1 MYSKVYSGIPV
12 GIDGMLI
19 TVEADI
25 SSGLP
30 SFDMVGYLAASVKE
44 ARDRVRSA
52 LRNTGFI
59 LPAQR
64 ITVNLSP
71 ADIRKDGTG
80 FDLSIAVAVLIAMQV
95 IPDSNLFDNII
106 FLGELGLD
114 GSILPVPGVLP
125 IVHFAS
131 LKGIRTVIVPL
142 ANSAEARF
150 IRDIEV
156 IPVENLGNLVEML
169 CYMSGGG
176 SPSDIAYSDYTGI
189 DEISGIDDTML
200 GKTEAAA
207 KSETAGQDYVD
218 FADIRGQESAKR
230 GMLIAAA
237 GFHNILL
244 TGAAGSGKSMMAKAL
259 PGILPDMDY
268 EEKLELT
275 KIYSIAGMLKGGTAL
290 IDRRP
295 FRSPHY
301 SVSEKAL
308 IGGGERPR
316 PGEITLA
323 TGGVLFLDEFPH
335 FKREAIEALR
345 QPLEDKKVT
354 VSRLRATYTFPARF
368 MLVAARNNCPC
379 GFYPDRTRCRC
390 SYHEIAAYRNRISH
404 PIMDRID
411 IRLEVAPL
419 SYEDMFCKEK
429 GTPSKVLRE
438 VVEAARERQS
448 FRYRDEDWCF
458 NSELPQGGIE
468 RYIDLS
474 LSCDRLLKTA
484 YDSMDI
490 SARGYFRLIRLTR
503 TIADLNDREKIT
515 EDDIREAI
523 FFRNEGREEV
533 V

>member
-19 TVEADI
+19 SVEADI
-25 SSGLP
+25 SNGLP
-30 SFDMVGYLAASVKE
+30 SFDLVGYLAASVKE

-95 IPDSNLFDNII
+95 IPYSEKFNSIV

-125 IVHFAS
+125 VVHFAS
-131 LKGIRTVIVPL
+131 TRGIKTVVVPSE
-142 ANSAEARF
+142 NTAEARF
-150 IRDIEV
+150 IKGIEV
-156 IPVENLGNLVEML
+156 VPADSLKELVEML
-169 CYMSGGG
+169 FHMEKGGKMTDIVFGG
-176 SPSDIAYSDYTGI
+176 SGSTERRSRSKKKT
-189 DEISGIDDTML
+189 DE
-200 GKTEAAA
+200 TE
-207 KSETAGQDYVD
+207 EYVD

-230 GMLIAAA
+230 GMVIAAA
-237 GFHNILL
+237 GFHNILM

-259 PGILPDMDY
+259 PGILPKMDY
-268 EEKLELT
+268 QEKLELT
-275 KIYSIAGMLKGGTAL
+275 KIYSVAGMLKGGTSL
-290 IDRRP
+290 IEKRP
-295 FRSPHY
+295 YRSPHY
-301 SVSEKAL
+301 SVSENAL
-308 IGGGERPR
+308 IGGGEKPK

-323 TGGVLFLDEFPH
+323 SGGVLFLDEFPH
-335 FKREAIEALR
+335 FKRSAIEALR
-345 QPLEDKKVT
+345 QPMEDKSVT
-354 VSRLRATYTFPARF
+354 VSRVRASYTFPARF

-379 GFYPDRTRCRC
+379 GFYPDRARCRC
-390 SYHEIAAYRNRISH
+390 TYHEITAYQNRISH

-419 SYEDMFCKEK
+419 SFEDMFSKEK
-429 GTPSKVLRE
+429 STPSSVLRE
-438 VVEAARERQS
+438 KVEMARERQS
-448 FRYRDEDWCF
+448 HRYRRESWSF
-458 NSELPQGGIE
+458 NSELPQSGIE
-468 RYIDLS
+468 KYIDLS
-474 LSCDRLLKTA
+474 LSCDRLLKMA
-484 YDSMDI
+484 YDSTDI
-490 SARGYFRLIRLTR
+490 SARGYFRLLRLIR

-515 EDDIREAI
+515 EDDIREAL
-523 FFRNEGREEV
+523 FFRNDGREDV